1 MKIVTI
7 VIVKVMP
14 MRMMIMM
21 AALIDNQICQ
31 ELWVFGGKDRH
42 WEATDHIQ
50 VLYSLHHHN
59 CHYCQRSLIIQ
70 DYPQIFTLTQ
80 GWRVIEGGL
89 GRPMAKVNRNGKL

>member
-14 MRMMIMM
+14 MMMMMMIMM
-21 AALIDNQICQ
+21 MALVDNQICQ

-59 CHYCQRSLIIQ
+59 TTIVKGQQKVFSRYMIIRRFL
-70 DYPQIFTLTQ
+70 P
-80 GWRVIEGGL
+80 
-89 GRPMAKVNRNGKL
+89 

>member
-1 MKIVTI
+1 MKI

-50 VLYSLHHHN
+50 VLYSSLHHHN
-59 CHYCQRSLIIQ
+59 TTIVKGQQKVFSRYMIIRRFL
-70 DYPQIFTLTQ
+70 P
-80 GWRVIEGGL
+80 
-89 GRPMAKVNRNGKL
+89 